1 MRHRFSEF
9 EAMRN
14 DLKATY
20 ATYGITVPT
29 MPPKK
34 IIVQADDT
42 DFIKERTHGLT
53 IFCQAIIASPWLRFD
68 RTWIDFMRTGG
79 GDSGK
84 AGSVGESMLLL
95 SYAQLEP
102 PGNAYARMNEFKDEL
117 LLVERRLLAL
127 ITAAKSMQAAQAEL
141 AKSNDSVATALTEWV
156 DVEVNNA
163 RLMGGD
169 SGSGGSL
176 IKNPYRV
183 KTTATAV
190 SNFQTAKAKMNEG
203 SALQS
208 GVLLIV
214 ALEHE
219 LSRIESFREL
229 FVAHDKLYSEIDT
242 LALKEQKMRGSK
254 DAGRKRDD
262 IAELSK
268 QVLDKRNLLT
278 MFYKGLFH
286 YSMPMNVRQR
296 AINLRMCFNMM
307 VAQHQVTSSENMM
320 LASSYFEEMHASPAA
335 CASDASAVL
344 DLLGMKTLDFTAG
357 EEPSSILGAQ
367 PPATLEMWDEAL
379 AKNAKGFAPA
389 LHNNSSVNTK
399 ATSGNYDYVAPSAT
413 SDSAPPKGGRDGYPN
428 RAVARS
434 NSPPPAAPS
443 APPPPVPAP
452 APVLQGG
459 RGAMP
464 GLLGRRSG
472 APAPPPTA
480 NSSTMEEVSEEVYY
494 GKATSPSPPAAAE
507 PEPTPAPAP
516 VAVPPAQMKAPS
528 AKAKSLLDDLMGGG
542 DDSAPAPK
550 KASDNLWD

>member
-296 AINLRMCFNMM
+296 AINLRMSFNMM
-307 VAQHQVTSSENMM
+307 AAQHQVTSSENMM

-344 DLLGMKTLDFTAG
+344 DLLGMKTLV
-357 EEPSSILGAQ
+357 PSRQ
-367 PPATLEMWDEAL
+367 
-379 AKNAKGFAPA
+379 
-389 LHNNSSVNTK
+389 LHWKCGTK
-399 ATSGNYDYVAPSAT
+399 LWLRTPRGSHLPST
-413 SDSAPPKGGRDGYPN
+413 TT
-428 RAVARS
+428 
-434 NSPPPAAPS
+434 
-443 APPPPVPAP
+443 
-452 APVLQGG
+452 
-459 RGAMP
+459 
-464 GLLGRRSG
+464 RRSTLRR
-472 APAPPPTA
+472 PAETMTTLPPRRPRTA
-480 NSSTMEEVSEEVYY
+480 LLPRVGGMATRTGLWLAATPLLLPPHLLPHRQSLHPRLSSKVAEVQCLASWED
-494 GKATSPSPPAAAE
+494 AQ
-507 PEPTPAPAP
+507 
-516 VAVPPAQMKAPS
+516 VPPHPHPLPIAVLWKRCLRRYTTVKPRPRPLQQRLNQSRHLHPPQWRC
-528 AKAKSLLDDLMGGG
+528 LLHR
-542 DDSAPAPK
+542 
-550 KASDNLWD
+550 